1 MKAQPVQTNS
11 IITGIF
17 ITVVA
22 AMIISVGAWVG
33 SSTMNNT
40 LELINNTN
48 AVKTNVV
55 LLEKLTESVN
65 KHAVAIL
72 NNTDSIN
79 VNSKLIRAV
88 DGKVEDLKKNNNL
101 K

>member
-1 MKAQPVQTNS
+1 MKTQPVQTNS
-11 IITGIF
+11 IITGVF

-72 NNTDSIN
+72 TNTDSIN